1 MSNEDDNPSK
11 SKHRVFSLVAKG
23 FCMGSADVIPGVSG
37 GTMVFILGIY
47 RELIDAIKSFDRI
60 WVVSI
65 LKLEFVQIISRP
77 HFKFLIPL
85 FSGIIFALIFFT
97 RVVPLPLLLLQ
108 YPEQVYGLFFGLI
121 LGSCFVLIRD
131 VQHLTVKEIVVILCG
146 VIPGLIL
153 FNLGTISMPDTAVYV
168 FLSGCLAISAMLLP
182 GISGSFILLILNKYT
197 FIFNAIGYF
206 NMSVIVPF
214 AAGMA
219 TGLIIFSR
227 ILSWLMH
234 RYLRN
239 TTLVIIGILISSL
252 WVIWPFQE
260 RVYESINDKQKLIS
274 SMPVL
279 PDDVNSGLFISVGMM
294 ILGLVLVILI
304 DWIGKKKIKHSVEI

>member
-1 MSNEDDNPSK
+1 MSNKDENPNK
-11 SKHRVFSLVAKG
+11 SKYRVLSLIGKG

-37 GTMVFILGIY
+37 GTMAFILGIY

-60 WVVSI
+60 WLISL

-85 FSGIIFALIFFT
+85 FSGIFFALIFFT
-97 RVVPLPLLLLQ
+97 RVVPLPLLLIQ
-108 YPEQVYGLFFGLI
+108 HPDQVYGLFFGLI
-121 LGSCFVLIRD
+121 MGSCVVLTRD
-131 VQHLTVKEIVVILCG
+131 VQQLVMKEIVVIMG
-146 VIPGLIL
+146 GIIPGLIL
-153 FNLGTISMPDTAVYV
+153 FNLGTISIPDTAVYV

-197 FIFNAIGYF
+197 YIFNAIGHF
-206 NMSVIVPF
+206 NMSVILPF

-227 ILSWLMH
+227 VLSWLMH

-260 RVYESINDKQKLIS
+260 RVYETINDKQKLIS
-274 SMPVL
+274 STPVF
-279 PDDVNSGLFISVGMM
+279 PGDVNSGLLISVGLM

-304 DWIGKKKIKHSVEI
+304 DWIGKKKIKHFA